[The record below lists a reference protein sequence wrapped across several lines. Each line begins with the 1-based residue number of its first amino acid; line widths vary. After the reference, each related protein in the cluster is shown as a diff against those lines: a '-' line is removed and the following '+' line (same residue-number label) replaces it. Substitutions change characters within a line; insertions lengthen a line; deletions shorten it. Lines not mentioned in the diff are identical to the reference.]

1 MTKRIAILGS
11 TGSIGRQALQVIDD
25 LGPEY
30 RVVAL
35 TAGSNARLLGEQARR
50 YQPEMVALSDPGA
63 AQLLKRELG
72 SLCRVEA
79 GPSGLLAAAAW
90 PAADLVLNALVGFSG
105 LEPSLAALEAGK
117 RLALANKEAL
127 VAGGALFACRGF
139 LRSGSIIPVDSEHSA
154 IWQCLA
160 GADPGEVEGILL
172 TASGGPFLDWPE
184 EKLASAT
191 ARDALRHPN
200 WAMGE
205 KITIDSATLMNKGL
219 EVIEAHWLF
228 GLSYDRIR
236 VLIHPQS
243 IVHSLVEFVDGGL
256 LAQLGVPDMRLPI
269 QYALTYPERKGSRF
283 PRLKLA
289 GRRLDFWE
297 PDQRRFPCL
306 ALGYQAGRAGGTAAA
321 CLNAANEVAV
331 DNFRRGVIKFN
342 DIPG

>member
-1 MTKRIAILGS
+1 
-11 TGSIGRQALQVIDD
+11 
-25 LGPEY
+25 
-30 RVVAL
+30 
-35 TAGSNARLLGEQARR
+35 
-50 YQPEMVALSDPGA
+50 
-63 AQLLKRELG
+63 
-72 SLCRVEA
+72 
-79 GPSGLLAAAAW
+79 
-90 PAADLVLNALVGFSG
+90 
-105 LEPSLAALEAGK
+105 
-117 RLALANKEAL
+117 
-127 VAGGALFACRGF
+127 
-139 LRSGSIIPVDSEHSA
+139 
-154 IWQCLA
+154 
-160 GADPGEVEGILL
+160 
-172 TASGGPFLDWPE
+172 
-184 EKLASAT
+184 SAT
-191 ARDALRHPN
+191 
-200 WAMGE
+200 M
-205 KITIDSATLMNKGL
+205 MNKGL

-306 ALGYQAGRAGGTAAA
+306 ALAYQAGRAGGTAAA

-342 DIPG
+342 DIPRVIEGVLSEHRNSAALELEEIRRVDRESRQRALEHIKRLV